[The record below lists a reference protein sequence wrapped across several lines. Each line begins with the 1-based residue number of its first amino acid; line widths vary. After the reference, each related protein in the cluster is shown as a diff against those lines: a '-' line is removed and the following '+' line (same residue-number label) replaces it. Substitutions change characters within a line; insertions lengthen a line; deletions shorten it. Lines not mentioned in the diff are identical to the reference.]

1 MIKIQIVIL
10 FTKLSELSWD
20 IIDKAKKI
28 VEEEYC
34 RQFERSP
41 SDVTVEIFDGN
52 ANGNNEAVRLYIDSN
67 EHQYNEGLLR
77 MNMRNEISDRYRLLF
92 SSVNGFNGVVTMKD
106 GPINVTHEKK
116 QKDFKASSQS
126 EKSSDVDSRKDP
138 TDLEDRSKMYQAVEP
153 KYSFDMVQLPNKIL
167 DQIDRALGRIE
178 HEQKIFD
185 EWGLYAIMPNPV
197 SALGFFGPPGTGKT
211 LAAEAIAQKLGK
223 KIVRVSYAEIENK
236 YVGEGPKN
244 VKAVFYAAEK
254 QDAVL
259 FIDEADSLL
268 SKRLTN
274 VSDGTGQA
282 FNSMRSQL
290 LMSLEN
296 YHGIVIFATN
306 LVVNYDKAFLSRII
320 SIEFTNPDAELRK
333 KIWETHLLPK
343 TMNDHDL
350 RIPLADDVDIEK
362 LAQKYDLCGR
372 DIRNAVIEA
381 CVESCKQNKDKVDQE
396 CLEFGA
402 ESRVESNKAVAQATD
417 YTTVERESDSAKEM
431 IAKIAEKKLKS
442 KESEHV
448 SINTL
453 EGKGGNDN
461 EE

>member
-1 MIKIQIVIL
+1 MIKIQVVIL

-20 IIDKAKKI
+20 IIDKAKRI

-34 RQFERSP
+34 RQFGCS
-41 SDVTVEIFDGN
+41 SNDVNIEIFDGN
-52 ANGNNEAVRLYIDSN
+52 ANGNNEDVRLYIDSD
-67 EHQYNEGLLR
+67 ETHYNEGNLR
-77 MNMRNEISDRYRLLF
+77 MNMRKEISNRYRMLF
-92 SSVNGFNGVVTMKD
+92 PSSYGFNGIVTIKE
-106 GPINVTHEKK
+106 GSVNVDPVKNTNKTEASTQSKK
-116 QKDFKASSQS
+116 
-126 EKSSDVDSRKDP
+126 SDSVESKKDP
-138 TDLEDRSKMYQAVEP
+138 TDLEERAKMYQAVDP
-153 KYSFDMVQLPNKIL
+153 KYSFDMVQLPTKIL

-178 HEQKIFD
+178 LEQKIFD

-211 LAAEAIAQKLGK
+211 LAAEAIAEKLGK

-320 SIEFTNPDAELRK
+320 SIEFINPDAELRK

-343 TMNDHDL
+343 TMNGHEL
-350 RIPLADDVDIEK
+350 RIPLSDDVDTEK
-362 LAQKYDLCGR
+362 LAQNYELCGR
-372 DIRNAVIEA
+372 DIRNAVVEA
-381 CVESCKQNKDKVDQE
+381 CVEACKQNKDKVDQE

-402 ESRVESNKAVAQATD
+402 KSRVESNKAVAQAID
-417 YTTVERESDSAKEM
+417 YTSVKKGSDPAKE
-431 IAKIAEKKLKS
+431 KIAEIAENQLQNKNIKS
-442 KESEHV
+442 V

-453 EGKGGNDN
+453 DKKEENDD
-461 EE
+461 EK